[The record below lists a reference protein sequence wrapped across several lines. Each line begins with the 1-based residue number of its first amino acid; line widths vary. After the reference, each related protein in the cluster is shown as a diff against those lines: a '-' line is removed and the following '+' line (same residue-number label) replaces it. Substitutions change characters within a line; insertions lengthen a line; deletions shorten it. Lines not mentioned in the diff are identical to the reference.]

1 MRMNRPQLSF
11 SDDMACLRRH
21 EEIQS
26 TKIYI
31 CAILDLYDRRIVA
44 YIISEHN
51 GNLLVFQTFEK
62 ALTMVQWKVSEA
74 F

>member
-1 MRMNRPQLSF
+1 MRKL
-11 SDDMACLRRH
+11 
-21 EEIQS
+21 QS

-44 YIISEHN
+44 YTISEHN

>member
-1 MRMNRPQLSF
+1 MMTWPVLGGMRKL
-11 SDDMACLRRH
+11 
-21 EEIQS
+21 QS